1 MGDLVLGI
9 DVGTSSCKT
18 LVVESDGP
26 VIDSARYEYAVH
38 SPRYGWAEQDPED
51 WFNAFRSGLK
61 DILERHPDAAKRIS
75 AIGVTGQM
83 IGLTILDKSGSVV
96 RPAIIWMDQRCLPQ
110 VDFLK
115 KDFKE
120 LIWRLA
126 FNPVNITYT
135 LPKILWLQ
143 ENEPDAWARLYK
155 IQLPKDYVR
164 LRLTGTWVMDHNDAS
179 GTLLLDVAKLC
190 WSDEIIDALG
200 FDRGRLPELL
210 PSMAV
215 AGNLTP
221 EAARLLGLTAGIPVV
236 AGAGD
241 LAAENLAAGVT
252 SSRQLLT
259 RMGTAGSSSTCI
271 EAPQHDPFGISPC
284 YPHCIPKR
292 WIAEIADHT
301 FGLCER
307 WFRDTFFA
315 PERAQAE
322 QAGTDFYAMMDAM
335 AEAVPPGSEGL
346 VFHPFNHGGPYWN
359 PLLRGAFYGI
369 TLNHGKGHF
378 FRSMLEGSTFCLK
391 DSILLLRERIG
402 RAPEE
407 YRLVGGGT
415 KSRLWTQMICDI
427 LGMNGHVLKTA
438 DASLGAAMMAG
449 IGSGVF
455 TGIED
460 AIDRCVVKERE
471 VKFDPARGVVYD
483 RYHRL
488 YKLVHDGLM
497 ENSRVIQET
506 LDRVS

>member
-18 LVVESDGP
+18 LVVASEGS
-26 VIDSARYEYAVH
+26 VLDSARYEYPVN
-38 SPRYGWAEQDPED
+38 SPRYGWAEQNPED
-51 WFNAFRSGLK
+51 WFNAFQRGLK
-61 DILERHPDAAKRIS
+61 DILARHPDAAKRIS

-110 VDFLK
+110 VDRLK
-115 KDFKE
+115 KDFKD
-120 LIWRLA
+120 LIWRRA

-135 LPKILWLQ
+135 LPKILWLE

-179 GTLLLDVAKLC
+179 GTLLLDVADLR

-221 EAARLLGLTAGIPVV
+221 DAARLLGLTAGIPVV

-307 WFRDTFFA
+307 WFRDTFFSL
-315 PERAQAE
+315 ERTQAE

-335 AEAVPPGSEGL
+335 AEAGSPRLRRARVPPLQPRRTVLEPAAARRVLRHHAQPRQGAFLPVDAGRQHLLPEG
-346 VFHPFNHGGPYWN
+346 FHPAIAGAHRTGP
-359 PLLRGAFYGI
+359 
-369 TLNHGKGHF
+369 
-378 FRSMLEGSTFCLK
+378 
-391 DSILLLRERIG
+391 
-402 RAPEE
+402 
-407 YRLVGGGT
+407 
-415 KSRLWTQMICDI
+415 
-427 LGMNGHVLKTA
+427 
-438 DASLGAAMMAG
+438 
-449 IGSGVF
+449 
-455 TGIED
+455 
-460 AIDRCVVKERE
+460 
-471 VKFDPARGVVYD
+471 RGVPAGGRRHEEQALEPDDLRHPRDERPRAED
-483 RYHRL
+483 RGRLAGGRDDGRNRLGRLHR
-488 YKLVHDGLM
+488 HRGRR
-497 ENSRVIQET
+497 ST
-506 LDRVS
+506 AAS